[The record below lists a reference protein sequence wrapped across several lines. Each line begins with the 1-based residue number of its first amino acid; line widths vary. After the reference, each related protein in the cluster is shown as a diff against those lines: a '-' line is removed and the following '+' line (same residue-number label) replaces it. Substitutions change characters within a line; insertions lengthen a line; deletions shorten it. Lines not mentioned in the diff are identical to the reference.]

1 VLDLDKAKAKL
12 AIIDNEFKHAEKSE
26 YWRQKEETEMRR
38 RVQAKR
44 HEALERARFEE
55 RMTKVKEDRRI
66 RAEIVGATREAAG
79 MAPAMSRSSGGLLTD
94 GSGFA

>member
-1 VLDLDKAKAKL
+1 MLDLDKAKAKL